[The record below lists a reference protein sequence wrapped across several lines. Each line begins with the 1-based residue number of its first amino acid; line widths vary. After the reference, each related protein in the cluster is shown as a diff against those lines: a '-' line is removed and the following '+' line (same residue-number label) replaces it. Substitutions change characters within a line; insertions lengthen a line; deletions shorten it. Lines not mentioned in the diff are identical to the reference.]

1 MKFKDFKKGAEDFG
15 FFVAVYENR
24 IEIKEDE
31 DGDILAII
39 KTDAELQLD
48 NNYYGWNKID
58 RKWDK
63 FNCAKKED
71 IFDLII
77 EFTKTRLEDR

>member
-1 MKFKDFKKGAEDFG
+1 MKFKDFKKKIEDLG
-15 FFVAVYENR
+15 LFVTVYENR

-31 DGDILAII
+31 DGDILSII

-48 NNYYGWNKID
+48 NNYYGWSKLD
-58 RKWDK
+58 WRWKK
-63 FNCAKKED
+63 FDYKKKKD